1 MDDNRGNATDWNWH
15 SYHMMEKAKAL
26 YRVADE
32 LDRRGTPVNQDQLL
46 FLGKLVAVPVL
57 MALAME
63 IALKAWQCRERNA
76 EPDKSHD
83 LLKLFES
90 LEEKTKARLQARSL
104 DYLHPTLG
112 PKFPPNCAG
121 LEWMLSSHRK
131 NFEHWRYPYEARGP
145 GTFDTGQFK
154 VTLAVVVIEMYEEL
168 ARESS

>member
-1 MDDNRGNATDWNWH
+1 
-15 SYHMMEKAKAL
+15 MMERAKGL
-26 YRVADE
+26 HRVANE
-32 LDRRGTPVNQDQLL
+32 LHGRHTSPERDQLL
-46 FLGKLVAVPVL
+46 FSGELVAVPVL

-63 IALKAWQCRERNA
+63 IALKAWQCRERKA

-104 DYLHPTLG
+104 EYLHPALG

-131 NFEHWRYPYEARGP
+131 SFEDWRYPYEARGP
-145 GTFDTGQFK
+145 GTFDTGQFN
-154 VTLAVVVIEMYEEL
+154 VTLAVVIEMYEEL